1 VRFVITGEW
10 SRNSLLRLVLFMF
23 LVYVALFWAS
33 TAMLYFSRMS
43 LDPASVVAY
52 YLGDLGMEFGQPPR
66 PYASLVETSH
76 MHLFAMGM
84 LVMVLT
90 HLLLFVPIASRWKG
104 TLVLAAF
111 LTTLAHELSAWL
123 VRFVHPAFAWL
134 KVGAFLAMELCLFLL
149 IVLLFVYTA
158 RPSRNAYKETD

>member
-1 VRFVITGEW
+1 
-10 SRNSLLRLVLFMF
+10 
-23 LVYVALFWAS
+23 
-33 TAMLYFSRMS
+33 
-43 LDPASVVAY
+43 
-52 YLGDLGMEFGQPPR
+52 
-66 PYASLVETSH
+66 
-76 MHLFAMGM
+76 
-84 LVMVLT
+84 
-90 HLLLFVPIASRWKG
+90 LLLFVPIASRWKG